1 MNSPVSTR
9 QTTQP
14 LYRTER
20 VIASLTVAWVMILTT
35 YMIFQDHAL
44 SHASIYFLK
53 IVLSLSGGVML
64 ATLPGFFDINYTL
77 GGFSV
82 RAAGGAAAFVFI
94 YTQSPTLPVFQAD
107 PVVAPAAPHQGGG
120 QAKPDRTS
128 ARAEGFPVLMAFAV
142 SPASFAP
149 TEVSYHYGAAPS
161 GVVAPPAGYGQV
173 DGGRRVS
180 FGEAVQ
186 ADVRAVGATIASYA
200 KTAFS
205 KLALALDGAA
215 ALLRSAV
222 DAALGKVRSLLTI
235 PDDGL
240 PHTIAVFGEEDLQPL
255 DPLAPLLG
263 PGDQTLGSL
272 LSGLGTTTTTVLE
285 GLSGAVGGLVA
296 TTDHTVNG
304 LVSTVQATSHQLL
317 DTTDALVGGVTGLL
331 DETTHG
337 LTGRLTAP
345 VETLTGGLT
354 EKTGK
359 IVDTVLPKTA
369 ELTSSVLETVN
380 SGVSGLTDRLNSVTP
395 AIVSKLDPEFLATH
409 SLPRLEQ
416 AALLNE
422 VPALPEQLNAV
433 VGKLPETIG
442 AALPERLTDRLQ
454 SNTLLA
460 GRGLGGGFGE
470 RSTGETC
477 ISGCGAPLGALTGGA
492 RDTLGGLT
500 GHVGSRGGITVLGG
514 GSVVGGGPSGP
525 LGGGSPEAGA
535 GSGPIGSTLQ
545 QTGSVVRGTVQSLRR
560 R

>member
-1 MNSPVSTR
+1 MNSPVSTK

-94 YTQSPTLPVFQAD
+94 YTQSPTLPAFQAD
-107 PVVAPAAPHQGGG
+107 PVVAPVPPHQSGG

-149 TEVSYHYGAAPS
+149 TEVNYHYGAAPS
-161 GVVAPPAGYGQV
+161 GAVAQLGGYRQV
-173 DGGRRVS
+173 GGGRRVS

-186 ADVRAVGATIASYA
+186 ADVRALGSAIASYA
-200 KTAFS
+200 RTAFN
-205 KLALALDGAA
+205 KLASALDGAA
-215 ALLRSAV
+215 MLLRSAV
-222 DAALGKVRSLLTI
+222 DAALGKVRGLLGI
-235 PDDGL
+235 PDDGNGL
-240 PHTIAVFGEEDLQPL
+240 PNTIAVFGEEELEPL
-255 DPLAPLLG
+255 DALAPLLG
-263 PGDQTLGSL
+263 PSDQTLGSL
-272 LSGLGTTTTTVLE
+272 LSGLSTTTTTVLE
-285 GLSGAVGGLVA
+285 GLNGAVGGVVA
-296 TTDHTVNG
+296 TADHTVNG

-331 DETTHG
+331 DETTNG

-345 VETLTGGLT
+345 VETLTSGLT
-354 EKTGK
+354 EKTGN

-380 SGVSGLTDRLNSVTP
+380 SGVNGLTDRLNSVTP
-395 AIVSKLDPEFLATH
+395 AIVSKLDPDFLATH

-416 AALLNE
+416 AALLND
-422 VPALPEQLNAV
+422 VPALPDQLDAV
-433 VGKLPETIG
+433 VGKVPATIG
-442 AALPERLTDRLQ
+442 VALPDRLQ
-454 SNTLLA
+454 TNTLLA
-460 GRGLGGGFGE
+460 GRGLGGSFSE
-470 RSTGETC
+470 NRTGETC
-477 ISGCGAPLGALTGGA
+477 ISGCGAPLAALTGGV

-514 GSVVGGGPSGP
+514 GGLVGGGSSGP
-525 LGGGSPEAGA
+525 VGGSQEAGA